1 MRFLILSEISELK
14 LKNDENYIVFEK
26 CHEDFYSKKINKSK
40 LQIYNPNI
48 LRKIDK
54 NKSFDFC
61 DKIYEK
67 ILKDISIELNKLH
80 DVTLSYKSWE
90 IIFGNWLRYFI
101 WTCYERYTSINKTIN
116 NIDIKEILIKKNNNF
131 EFHSRDTDGIY
142 YNSIDDEW
150 NSNLYYKVLKY
161 LNIKNLRIFPYDSI
175 KKEDNKYIIKKITFK
190 DKILKSFLNIFKII
204 NTENSAVVLNTYLPK
219 FYEKLFEILLFQIPT
234 YWDFGNINYKKYD
247 YGMREKINL
256 DYEKKTNIENFIRK
270 NIKFFLPISTVESF
284 EDIMEKSQNVG
295 LPKNPKFIFT
305 SNDYEHNEIF
315 KFYVSKLSEK
325 NKSNYYIGQH
335 GVYFS
340 DIRGDKLRSEFS
352 TPNKF
357 LTWGY
362 SDSKKFIQSF
372 NFATLGRKKYQNSK
386 KKFKKFLITVMPMD
400 YKIYPYSN
408 MHYLEKGFSNVLD
421 ILKSSNEKITKNAVV
436 RLHEIFKIRKGK
448 FYLKKY
454 FDDKSLNIDFGA
466 EAFHKVRQN
475 SRLTFFNYDSTGI
488 LENLSLNYPTIC
500 MWDDFDEC
508 ISDDFIDKYRILIDA
523 KILFLKRD
531 DLKTHLN
538 SVWDNI
544 DEWWLD
550 KKTQKCIELFNQNFN
565 IQGNLSS
572 LLNLKKICLN

>member
-1 MRFLILSEISELK
+1 MKFLILSEISELK

-26 CHEDFYSKKINKSK
+26 SHEDFYSKKINKSK

-116 NIDIKEILIKKNNNF
+116 NIDIKEILIKKDNNF
-131 EFHSRDTDGIY
+131 EFHSRDTEGIY
-142 YNSIDDEW
+142 YDSIDDEW

-175 KKEDNKYIIKKITFK
+175 KKEDNKYITNKITFK
-190 DKILKSFLNIFKII
+190 NKILKSLLNIFKII
-204 NTENSAVVLNTYLPK
+204 NTENSAVVSKTYLPT
-219 FYEKLFEILLFQIPT
+219 FYEKLFEILLFQVPT
-234 YWDFGNINYKKYD
+234 YWDFGNINYRKYD
-247 YGMREKINL
+247 YGMRKKLNL

-284 EDIMEKSQNVG
+284 QDLMEKSQNVG

-305 SNDYEHNEIF
+305 SNDFEHNEIF
-315 KFYVSKLSEK
+315 KFYVSKLNDK
-325 NKSNYYIGQH
+325 KIFNYYIGQH

-362 SDSKKFIQSF
+362 SDSKKFVRSF
-372 NFATLGRKKYQNSK
+372 NFCSLGRKKYQNSNNK
-386 KKFKKFLITVMPMD
+386 SKKFLITVMPMD

-421 ILKSSNEKITKNAVV
+421 ILKSSDEKITKNAIV

-466 EAFHKVRQN
+466 EAFHKARQN

-508 ISDDFIDKYRILIDA
+508 ISDDFINKYRILIDA
-523 KILFLKRD
+523 KILFLNRD
-531 DLKTHLN
+531 DLKIHLN

-550 KKTQKCIELFNQNFN
+550 KKTQNCIKLFNQNFN